1 MVVNRFRISE
11 IDLASFRSTLD
22 AAVAVLRPKAGLE
35 SLRVLHNLDESDLW
49 ALVTIWQDVGSYR
62 RALSGMESKMVIWPL
77 FALAVNE
84 PSAYLSPEELG
95 DNRPRRQF

>member
-11 IDLASFRSTLD
+11 MDLASFHSTLD
-22 AAVAVLRPKAGLE
+22 PAVALLRTRTGLE

-49 ALVTIWQDVGSYR
+49 ALVTTWQDVGCYR
-62 RALSGMESKMVIWPL
+62 RALSGVESKMVIWPL

-84 PSAYLSPEELG
+84 PSAYLSPAELG
-95 DNRPRRQF
+95 DNRPRRQS